1 MALGKGWHSAKT
13 LLPSA
18 TLSKAGKQ
26 NFFSFFQLISLQR
39 GRNSISVNIY
49 SSHISHKPSHSH
61 HISSV
66 NTKYPSQSIK
76 VSINA
81 HSPSQIPHTHD
92 EKCWIPTARPG
103 SQSAKSSL
111 PTRSAEEGYPAAEE
125 GHPATRAAEEGH
137 LTTLANRSAE

>member
-1 MALGKGWHSAKT
+1 VALGKGWHSAKT

-61 HISSV
+61 HISSI

-81 HSPSQIPHTHD
+81 HSPSQYHIHM
-92 EKCWIPTARPG
+92 
-103 SQSAKSSL
+103 
-111 PTRSAEEGYPAAEE
+111 TRSVGYLLLALGRRVQSLVSPP
-125 GHPATRAAEEGH
+125 GLRRKATLPRRRA
-137 LTTLANRSAE
+137 TLQPGLRRRAT